1 MASMTKSP
9 PSYYSQGGGPNKL
22 MREPSGPPV
31 PRNYGN
37 NAQINRA
44 IDSRRAAPALYAPP
58 PGRTPLGG
66 IGTMNQP
73 PAGGPGLQA
82 PPPGGPAGWLQQ
94 RAQAAA
100 LRRDPRMGGKMTR
113 FGRMRR
119 E

>member
-22 MREPSGPPV
+22 MSEPTGPAV

-37 NAQINRA
+37 NARVNTA
-44 IDSRRAAPALYAPP
+44 IDNRRGTPALYAPP

-66 IGTMNQP
+66 IGTLNQP
-73 PAGGPGLQA
+73 PAGGPQLQA
-82 PPPGGPAGWLQQ
+82 EPAGGPAAWNQQ
-94 RAQAAA
+94 RMQAQA
-100 LRRDPRMGGKMTR
+100 LRRDPTMGGRQTR

-119 E
+119 